1 MSHQYLIDKVQN
13 IYSAMSRGVSLLDVK
28 SLSMKSLLLSEERFS
43 SSAALLDMDLET
55 RWLALSGWGGVGIA
69 VLLTLLSRLCNSS
82 TSASFCINASQICNA
97 IHVTYKLSYQ
107 FINTSFDEGGYGTSV
122 T

>member
-1 MSHQYLIDKVQN
+1 MAVVTLPSSPVQN

-55 RWLALSGWGGVGIA
+55 R
-69 VLLTLLSRLCNSS
+69 
-82 TSASFCINASQICNA
+82 
-97 IHVTYKLSYQ
+97 
-107 FINTSFDEGGYGTSV
+107 
-122 T
+122 